1 MRVVNQ
7 IAEIRTAL
15 MERIGDRYTQVA
27 VAKRLGVAT
36 WTLSRWESGEA
47 QPRVL
52 DAINLARDLGV
63 TVEQLGFR
71 RVESPAGDQP

>member
-1 MRVVNQ
+1 MRTVNQ

-15 MERIGDRYTQVA
+15 MGRLGDRYTQVA

-71 RVESPAGDQP
+71 RVDAT